1 MKSKIVG
8 TITAVLVALSNAG
21 VAAYADENSM
31 AGEAGTAAAGFA
43 SAVNTEN
50 TAESIAEGTAESS
63 PTESVTANA
72 EEVAEVQDSSS
83 EGYTYTSSGDE
94 SYMTVENSSV
104 TDSYSDSSA
113 ADSSVSDTQIKSE
126 VSGYTTDDLIKIMT
140 EFTSENAGSVTFNK
154 YGEVFITERDTP
166 DYENDSYYDTDGNAT
181 LIKQEQIIYN
191 SSDMQFISITTK
203 DGHIFYVLIDYSKKT
218 DNVYFLNRV
227 DDYDL
232 YALLYAGTGEDSS
245 DPDFTPRQAL
255 NAAENLNG
263 NNTKDKQA
271 AASAKQKKSDDD
283 SETEDEDSASDEEEN
298 GEDGEEGEKK
308 KTNTIPIIFGIGA
321 VGIIGFYAYKNIIK
335 KGKTK
340 KQPAFEENDFDDDY
354 GEE

>member
-8 TITAVLVALSNAG
+8 TIAAVLVALSNAS

-31 AGEAGTAAAGFA
+31 AGEAGTAAAGVA

-63 PTESVTANA
+63 SAESVTANA

-154 YGEVFITERDTP
+154 DGEVFITERDTP
-166 DYENDSYYDTDGNAT
+166 DYENDSYYDTKGNAS
-181 LIKQEQIIYN
+181 LVKQEQIIYN
-191 SSDMQFISITTK
+191 STDMQFISVTTK
-203 DGHIFYVLIDYSKKT
+203 DGHIFYVLIDYTKKT

-263 NNTKDKQA
+263 NNTKDKPA
-271 AASAKQKKSDDD
+271 AGTTKPKSKSDD
-283 SETEDEDSASDEEEN
+283 SAEDESSEEEAEIDEEESAP
-298 GEDGEEGEKK
+298 KK
-308 KTNTIPIIFGIGA
+308 KPNTIPLIGGA
-321 VGIIGFYAYKNIIK
+321 VAAVIIGYYFYKNVIK
-335 KGKTK
+335 KGKGK
-340 KQPAFEENDFDDDY
+340 KQPAFEDNDFDDEF